1 VGHLREDLE
10 ALAERA
16 HRRDVLRLL
25 AGASLLPFL
34 GCSSDAAGEDGQC
47 VRIPEETAG
56 PYPGDGSNG
65 PNALALSGIVRSDIR
80 SSIAGAT
87 GTAPGLPLT
96 LTLTLVNV
104 GASCAPLAGA
114 AVYVWHCDALRRYS
128 LYSSG
133 VTGENWLRGVQQS
146 DAAGRVTF
154 VTVFPGCYPGRWPHI
169 HVEVYPTAA
178 AATGSG
184 SKLATT
190 QIALPQASCAELYA
204 TNGYTGSAANFSQV
218 SLATDSVFSDG
229 VTYELASVTGSVAA
243 GYALTLTIGVS
254 S

>member
-1 VGHLREDLE
+1 M
-10 ALAERA
+10 
-16 HRRDVLRLL
+16 LRLL

-34 GCSSDAAGEDGQC
+34 GCSSDAAGQSGQC
-47 VRIPEETAG
+47 ARIPEETAG

-87 GTAPGLPLT
+87 GVATGVPLT

-104 GASCAPLAGA
+104 AASCAPLAGA
-114 AVYVWHCDALRRYS
+114 AVYVWHCDALGRYS

-146 DAAGRVTF
+146 DASGRVTF
-154 VTVFPGCYPGRWPHI
+154 ASIFPGCYPGRWPHI

-178 AATGSG
+178 AATASG
-184 SKLATT
+184 ARLATT
-190 QIALPQASCAELYA
+190 QIALPQASCDEVYA
-204 TNGYTGSAANFSQV
+204 TGGYTGSAANLAQI

-229 VTYELASVTGSVAA
+229 VTYELASATGSVAA
-243 GYALTLTIGVS
+243 GYGMTLTVGVRG
-254 S
+254 

>member
-34 GCSSDAAGEDGQC
+34 GCSSDAAGGNGHC
-47 VRIPEETAG
+47 ARIPEETAG

-80 SSIAGAT
+80 SSIAGTT
-87 GTAPGLPLT
+87 GIAPGVPLT

-104 GASCAPLAGA
+104 AASCAPLAGA
-114 AVYVWHCDALRRYS
+114 AVYVWHCDALGRYS

-133 VTGENWLRGVQQS
+133 VTAENWLRGVQQS
-146 DAAGRVTF
+146 DASGRVTF
-154 VTVFPGCYPGRWPHI
+154 VSVFPGCYPGRWPHI

-178 AATGSG
+178 AAIGSG

-190 QIALPQASCAELYA
+190 QIALPQASCAEVYA
-204 TNGYTGSAANFSQV
+204 TNGYSGSAANFAQI

-229 VTYELASVTGSVAA
+229 VAYELASVTGGVAS
-243 GYALTLTIGVS
+243 GYALTLPVGVS

>member
-1 VGHLREDLE
+1 
-10 ALAERA
+10 
-16 HRRDVLRLL
+16 VLRLL

-34 GCSSDAAGEDGQC
+34 GCSSDAAGGGQC
-47 VRIPEETAG
+47 ARIPEETAG

-87 GTAPGLPLT
+87 GIATGVPLT

-114 AVYVWHCDALRRYS
+114 AVYVWHCDPLGRYS

-154 VTVFPGCYPGRWPHI
+154 VTLFPGCYPGRWPHI
-169 HVEVYPTAA
+169 HVEVYATAA
-178 AATGSG
+178 AATSSG
-184 SKLATT
+184 SKLVTT
-190 QIALPQASCAELYA
+190 QIALPQASCAEVYGS
-204 TNGYTGSAANFSQV
+204 NGYDGSAANLSGV

>member
-1 VGHLREDLE
+1 M
-10 ALAERA
+10 
-16 HRRDVLRLL
+16 LRLL

-34 GCSSDAAGEDGQC
+34 GCSSDAAGQSGQC
-47 VRIPEETAG
+47 ARIPEETAG

-87 GTAPGLPLT
+87 GVATGVPLT

-104 GASCAPLAGA
+104 AASCAPLAGA
-114 AVYVWHCDALRRYS
+114 AVYVWHCDALGRYS

-133 VTGENWLRGVQQS
+133 ATGQNWLRGVQQS
-146 DAAGRVTF
+146 DASGRVTF
-154 VTVFPGCYPGRWPHI
+154 ASIFPGCYPGRWPHI

-178 AATGSG
+178 AATASG
-184 SKLATT
+184 ARLATT
-190 QIALPQASCAELYA
+190 QIALPQASCAEVYA
-204 TNGYTGSAANFSQV
+204 TGGYTGSAANLAQI

-229 VTYELASVTGSVAA
+229 VTYELASATGSVAA
-243 GYALTLTIGVS
+243 GYGMTLTVGVRG
-254 S
+254 